1 MQALKNELKKL
12 ISLFRGL
19 LSDNPSLYNRIDE
32 YYESALLKEVSWIP
46 DFICESIINGMKY
59 IYALIESINLNKL
72 SGLLSTLPDGELN
85 LDIKEM
91 LISAIKQV
99 KEIPKNNKP
108 QIINLIV
115 KLSPILDCAS
125 EITKH
130 PPIYLNRYTER
141 DSNNFLN

>member
-1 MQALKNELKKL
+1 MQALTNELKKL

-46 DFICESIINGMKY
+46 DSICESIINGMKY

-72 SGLLSTLPDGELN
+72 SGLLSALPDAELN

-130 PPIYLNRYTER
+130 PLIYLNRYTER